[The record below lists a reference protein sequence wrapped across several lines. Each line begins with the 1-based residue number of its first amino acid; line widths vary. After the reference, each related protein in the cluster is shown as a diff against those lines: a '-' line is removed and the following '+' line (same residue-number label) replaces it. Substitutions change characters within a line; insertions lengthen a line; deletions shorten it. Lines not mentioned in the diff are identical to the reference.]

1 MSRHLLTALLATV
14 LLVAAGPASAE
25 TVRLATGTSLGE
37 SGLLAALAPAMAKAT
52 GLDIQV
58 SAGGSAQALDLAR
71 HGKADVL
78 LLREQA
84 LAGTTDDFAS
94 RRVPVMHTDYVL
106 VGASSD
112 PAKAKGKDIAL
123 ALQRIAAS
131 SSVFISRGDQSNSHL
146 AELKA
151 WEAAGLT
158 GRKGGAYRECRCSMA
173 DALNIAVQA
182 YAYAITDRGAWLK
195 LPVRGELVVIVE
207 GDKRLLDTYSAVA
220 VAAPRRGR
228 PGNPAAQ
235 KAVDWLASPQGQA
248 VIASIKVAG
257 QQVYLPAA
265 AR

>member
-1 MSRHLLTALLATV
+1 MSRHLIITFLATIFFA
-14 LLVAAGPASAE
+14 AAGPASAE

-37 SGLLAALAPAMAKAT
+37 SGLLAALVPAMAKAT
-52 GLDIQV
+52 GLEIQV
-58 SAGGSAQALDLAR
+58 SAGGSAQALELAR
-71 HGKADVL
+71 NGKADVL
-78 LLREQA
+78 LLRDQA
-84 LAGTTDDFAS
+84 LAATNDEFAS

-106 VGASSD
+106 VGASGD
-112 PAKAKGKDIAL
+112 PAKARGKDIAL

-146 AELKA
+146 TETKA
-151 WEAAGLT
+151 WEAAGLP

-173 DALNIAVQA
+173 EALNIAVQA
-182 YAYAITDRGAWLK
+182 YGYAITDRSAWLK
-195 LPVRGELVVIVE
+195 LPVRGDLVVIVE
-207 GDKRLLDTYSAVA
+207 NDKRLLDTYSAVA

-248 VIASIKVAG
+248 VIATIKVAG

-265 AR
+265 SK